1 MDSGGGCSVCL
12 GHGLSRKMFCLSGTW
27 TQEESG
33 GVRESDIT
41 QQGHSAGRES
51 RVREVQMESQMTDVS
66 EKTNKQTTTS
76 PDIWT
81 EMKELRDMVHNLGTT
96 VVEQSEKLRNMEVRA
111 TASEAEAKE
120 QRNTVTDLRVALMLT
135 KNKVE
140 EVEKENADLTAALSG
155 SKSQVEELQTKNAAQ
170 AAELSDM
177 GDRVTASEAEN
188 AALETRLSASESQV
202 EELKRAT
209 ADRPKVAF
217 SAGLTDSGTVGPF
230 AAETTL
236 VYTKIFSNIGKA
248 YNPATGV
255 FTAPVRG
262 LYYISFTAMSVQTSF
277 YFYAC
282 MYKNGQKI
290 LYSQG
295 YNAGGYETLSNGV
308 SLELEEGDVVYMRIP
323 ASNRLYDNS
332 NNHNIFSGFLL
343 FTV

>member
-1 MDSGGGCSVCL
+1 M
-12 GHGLSRKMFCLSGTW
+12 K
-27 TQEESG
+27 
-33 GVRESDIT
+33 
-41 QQGHSAGRES
+41 
-51 RVREVQMESQMTDVS
+51 VQMESQMTDAS

-81 EMKELRDMVHNLGTT
+81 EMKELRNMVHNLGTT

-120 QRNTVTDLRVALMLT
+120 QRNTVTDLRVELMLT

-140 EVEKENADLTAALSG
+140 EVEKENADLTAGLSG
-155 SKSQVEELQTKNAAQ
+155 SKSRVEELQTKNQ
-170 AAELSDM
+170 LGLNLSAM

-188 AALETRLSASESQV
+188 AALETKLSASESQV

-230 AAETTL
+230 VAETTL

-277 YFYAC
+277 YFYAY

-290 LYSQG
+290 MYSQG

-308 SLELEEGDVVYMRIP
+308 CLELEEGDVVYMRIP

>member
-1 MDSGGGCSVCL
+1 MRGTVAL
-12 GHGLSRKMFCLSGTW
+12 LVLLFCLSGAW

-51 RVREVQMESQMTDVS
+51 RVREVQMESQMTDAS
-66 EKTNKQTTTS
+66 ERTNKQTTTS

-81 EMKELRDMVHNLGTT
+81 EMKELRDMVHNLRTI
-96 VVEQSEKLRNMEVRA
+96 VVEQREKLRNMEVRV

-120 QRNTVTDLRVALMLT
+120 QRNTVTDLRVELIFT

-140 EVEKENADLTAALSG
+140 EVEKDNADLTAGLSG
-155 SKSQVEELQTKNAAQ
+155 SKSQVEELQTK
-170 AAELSDM
+170 
-177 GDRVTASEAEN
+177 N

-230 AAETTL
+230 VAETTL

-262 LYYISFTAMSVQTSF
+262 VYYIRFTAMSVQTSF
-277 YFYAC
+277 YFYAY

-290 LYSQG
+290 MYSQG

-323 ASNRLYDNS
+323 ASNRLYDDS

>member
-1 MDSGGGCSVCL
+1 MRGTVVL
-12 GHGLSRKMFCLSGTW
+12 LVLLFCLSGAW

-41 QQGHSAGRES
+41 QPGHSAGSES
-51 RVREVQMESQMTDVS
+51 RVREVQMESQMTDAS

-81 EMKELRDMVHNLGTT
+81 EMKELRNMVHNLGTT

-120 QRNTVTDLRVALMLT
+120 QRNTVTDLRVELMLT

-140 EVEKENADLTAALSG
+140 EVEKENADLTAGLSG
-155 SKSQVEELQTKNAAQ
+155 SKSRVEELQTKNAVQ
-170 AAELSDM
+170 QLGLNLSAM

-230 AAETTL
+230 VAETTL

-277 YFYAC
+277 YFYAY

-290 LYSQG
+290 MYSQG

>member
-1 MDSGGGCSVCL
+1 MRGTVVL
-12 GHGLSRKMFCLSGTW
+12 LVLLFCLSGAW

-41 QQGHSAGRES
+41 QPGHSAGSES
-51 RVREVQMESQMTDVS
+51 RGREVQMESQMTDAS

-81 EMKELRDMVHNLGTT
+81 EMKELRNMVHNLGTT

-120 QRNTVTDLRVALMLT
+120 QRNTVTDLRVELMLT

-140 EVEKENADLTAALSG
+140 EVEKENADLTAGLSG
-155 SKSQVEELQTKNAAQ
+155 SKSRVEELQTKNAA
-170 AAELSDM
+170 
-177 GDRVTASEAEN
+177 
-188 AALETRLSASESQV
+188 LETKLSASESQV

-230 AAETTL
+230 VAETTL

-277 YFYAC
+277 YFYAY

-290 LYSQG
+290 MYSQG

-308 SLELEEGDVVYMRIP
+308 CLELEEGDVVYMRIP

>member
-1 MDSGGGCSVCL
+1 MRGAVAL
-12 GHGLSRKMFCLSGTW
+12 LVLLFCLSGAW

-33 GVRESDIT
+33 GVRESDVT

-51 RVREVQMESQMTDVS
+51 RVREVQIESQMTDTS
-66 EKTNKQTTTS
+66 ETTNEQTTTL

-81 EMKELRDMVHNLGTT
+81 EMKELRDMVHNLGTI
-96 VVEQSEKLRNMEVRA
+96 VVEQRENMEVRL
-111 TASEAEAKE
+111 TASEAEVKE
-120 QRNTVTDLRVALMLT
+120 QRNTVTDLRVELMVT
-135 KNKVE
+135 KNKME
-140 EVEKENADLTAALSG
+140 ELEKENADLTAGLSG
-155 SKSQVEELQTKNAAQ
+155 SKSQVEVLQTKNAAQ
-170 AAELSDM
+170 AAELSAI
-177 GDRVTASEAEN
+177 GARVTASEAEN

-230 AAETTL
+230 VAETTL

-262 LYYISFTAMSVQTSF
+262 FYYIRFTAMSVQTSF
-277 YFYAC
+277 YFYAY

-290 LYSQG
+290 MYSQG

-308 SLELEEGDVVYMRIP
+308 SLELEERDVVYMRIP
-323 ASNRLYDNS
+323 ANYRLYDNS

>member
-1 MDSGGGCSVCL
+1 MRGTVVLLVLIC
-12 GHGLSRKMFCLSGTW
+12 LSRAW

-41 QQGHSAGRES
+41 QQGHSAGRAS
-51 RVREVQMESQMTDVS
+51 RVREVQMESQMTDAS

-81 EMKELRDMVHNLGTT
+81 EMKELRDMVHNLGTA
-96 VVEQSEKLRNMEVRA
+96 VVEQSEKLRNMEVRV
-111 TASEAEAKE
+111 TASEAEE

-135 KNKVE
+135 KNKVQ
-140 EVEKENADLTAALSG
+140 EVEKENTDLTAGLSG
-155 SKSQVEELQTKNAAQ
+155 SKTWVEELQTKNAAQ
-170 AAELSDM
+170 AAELSAM

-209 ADRPKVAF
+209 ADRPRVAF

-230 AAETTL
+230 VAETTL

-277 YFYAC
+277 YFSAY

-290 LYSQG
+290 MYSQG

>member
-1 MDSGGGCSVCL
+1 
-12 GHGLSRKMFCLSGTW
+12 
-27 TQEESG
+27 
-33 GVRESDIT
+33 
-41 QQGHSAGRES
+41 
-51 RVREVQMESQMTDVS
+51 MESQMTDVS
-66 EKTNKQTTTS
+66 ERTNKQTTTS

-120 QRNTVTDLRVALMLT
+120 QRNTVTDLRVELMLT
-135 KNKVE
+135 KNK
-140 EVEKENADLTAALSG
+140 VEKENADLTAGLSG

-170 AAELSDM
+170 AAELSAM

-262 LYYISFTAMSVQTSF
+262 LYYISSTAMSVQTSF
-277 YFYAC
+277 YFYAY

-295 YNAGGYETLSNGV
+295 YNTGGYETLSNGV